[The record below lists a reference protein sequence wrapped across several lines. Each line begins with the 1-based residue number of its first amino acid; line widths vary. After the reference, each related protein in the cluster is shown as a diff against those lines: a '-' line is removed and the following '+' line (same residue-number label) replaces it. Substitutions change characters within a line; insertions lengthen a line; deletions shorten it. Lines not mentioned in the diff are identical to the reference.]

1 MKPSHDLS
9 GLIKYLSRPE
19 WQERLEDVMGAHFAP
34 IMTALD
40 IEYEEIGEILGEHW
54 DRTLWGCAFED
65 FLTQGFDHDGINIV
79 DDYLKRRG
87 WNEKVQN
94 KAYMKALRTSVMS
107 LYEVSE
113 IVPGQSMMLRDMVRA
128 GELLL
133 VHEHSATQSL
143 KTWDRI
149 AARIVLMNG
158 KHILAGGLLPFTLEG
173 TTHFQE
179 GFDDLCRQSRDE
191 GIHTDRDAL
200 LADAASL
207 FTNVWLLD
215 TLPKAM
221 GLIAPM
227 VYNSDGDELVFHSVR
242 FPLIAGV
249 TQKAVGNQLDTVKA
263 LHRESATLWNWLGTK
278 RPKQR
283 DKTEGGLAFN
293 STTADGTPILG
304 NIELKGRFVT
314 LTLNSAARATAGTA
328 LFAKVLGNLVRAP
341 LTEIQTIDQMQ
352 ADREGMQMPPSAVP
366 LEIATSLV
374 HDTLDKSYRE
384 TLDQPVGMLGDIT
397 PRAAAKTPKGRVK
410 LVEWLKYIENR
421 SAQQTDHSDPMAT
434 YDYSWLW
441 RELGVENERR

>member
-9 GLIKYLSRPE
+9 GLIKYLSRAE
-19 WQERLEDVMGAHFAP
+19 WQDRLEEVMGDHFAP

-65 FLTQGFDHDGINIV
+65 FLTQGFDPDGVNIV
-79 DDYLKRRG
+79 DDYIKRRG
-87 WNEKVQN
+87 WNEKVQS

-107 LYEVSE
+107 LYEASE
-113 IVPGQSMMLRDMVRA
+113 IVPGQSMSLRDMVRG
-128 GELLL
+128 GEPLL

-149 AARIVLMNG
+149 AARVVPMNG
-158 KHILAGGLLPFTLEG
+158 KHILAGGVLPFTLEG
-173 TTHFQE
+173 TTLFQK

-191 GIHTDRDAL
+191 GIHADRDAL

-207 FTNVWLLD
+207 FTNVWLFD

-242 FPLIAGV
+242 FPLATGV
-249 TQKAVGNQLDTVKA
+249 TQKAIGAQLDTVKA
-263 LHRESATLWNWLGTK
+263 LHRESATFWNWLGTK
-278 RPKQR
+278 RTKR
-283 DKTEGGLAFN
+283 KSKKADGVAFN
-293 STTADGTPILG
+293 STMEDGTTILG

-314 LTLNSAARATAGTA
+314 LMVNSAERAKAATA
-328 LFAKVLGNLVRAP
+328 LFTKSLGNMVRAP
-341 LTEIQTIDQMQ
+341 LTEIQTIDQMR
-352 ADREGMQMPPSAVP
+352 ADHEGYEAPQSVVPP
-366 LEIATSLV
+366 EIATKLV
-374 HDTLDKSYRE
+374 HEMLDKSYRE

-397 PRAAAKTPKGRVK
+397 PRAASKSANGRVK
-410 LVEWLKYIENR
+410 LVEWLKHIENR
-421 SAQQTDHSDPMAT
+421 SAQQPDDTDPMAT

-441 RELGVENERR
+441 HELGVEHERR